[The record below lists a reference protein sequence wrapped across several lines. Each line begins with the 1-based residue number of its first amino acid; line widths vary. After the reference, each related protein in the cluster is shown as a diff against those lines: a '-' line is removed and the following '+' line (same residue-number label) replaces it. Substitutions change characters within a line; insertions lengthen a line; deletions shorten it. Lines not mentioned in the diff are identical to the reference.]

1 MSSARPLPG
10 PAQTDWYLS
19 GPRRIFDVSAHPSKR
34 WRKVVLACIYRMS
47 YQRQIPHLLMIGLSY
62 SPFRLLFAISNELEY
77 ISELRGCEAVAST
90 VQAVFTTVTSLL
102 EPAAT
107 EGCSVIEESTCFYY
121 CFIPATVAFWH
132 TRRATRP
139 TTGPRRSSHSIPFQ
153 GGSII
158 NWR

>member
-1 MSSARPLPG
+1 MSSPRSLPG

-77 ISELRGCEAVAST
+77 IWELRGCGAVAST

-139 TTGPRRSSHSIPFQ
+139 TTGPRRSSHSIPY
-153 GGSII
+153 
-158 NWR
+158 